1 MNLLHKISNI
11 LNSSYQST
19 DNKLNF
25 EVNGVK
31 TRAIAFVNSKRH
43 HCDMIRFIVEV
54 RLWH

>member
-11 LNSSYQST
+11 LNSIYQST

-31 TRAIAFVNSKRH
+31 TRAIAFVNSESD
-43 HCDMIRFIVEV
+43 HCDMIRFIVEL

>member
-1 MNLLHKISNI
+1 MNLLHKISNV
-11 LNSSYQST
+11 LNSLYQST

-31 TRAIAFVNSKRH
+31 PRAIAFVNSKSD
-43 HCDMIRFIVEV
+43 HCDMIRFIVEP